1 MTEVAKSPYKFRVAD
16 LPNRKETTF
25 EVKPDAET
33 LKAMAGELGI
43 AALRKVAF
51 AGKILPQGKR
61 DWALE
66 ARLGATVVQPCVV
79 TLDPVTTR
87 IEEPVRRTYLADFSA
102 MGPQSEEVEM
112 PEDDTLEPLPAVI
125 DVEAVL
131 MEALSLALPLYPRAD
146 GAEFGQMDKAPP
158 GTEALTDETVKPFA
172 ALGKLV
178 GGLKKDPEEGEK

>member
-1 MTEVAKSPYKFRVAD
+1 MTEVAKSPYQFRVAD

-43 AALRKVAF
+43 LALRKIAF
-51 AGKILPQGKR
+51 TGKILPQGKR

-79 TLDPVTTR
+79 TLEPVTTR
-87 IEEPVRRTYLADFSA
+87 IEEHVRRTYLANYSE
-102 MGPQSEEVEM
+102 MEPQGEEIEM

-158 GTEALTDETVKPFA
+158 CREALMDETVKPFD

-178 GGLKKDPEEGEK
+178 GGLKNDREEGEK